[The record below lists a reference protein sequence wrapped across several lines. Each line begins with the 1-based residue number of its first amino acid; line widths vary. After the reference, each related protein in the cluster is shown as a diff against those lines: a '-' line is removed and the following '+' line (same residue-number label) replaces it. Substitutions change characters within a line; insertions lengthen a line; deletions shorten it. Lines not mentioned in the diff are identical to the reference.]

1 MNIFFEKMKKNSR
14 NLKKMFIYLTYTNLK
29 SVRRNKMEEIIFPNK
44 IRILRKM
51 SGKSMQDL
59 ADKLGVSLSAISK
72 IEKGYRKIDQEQMM
86 IVANFLGC
94 SMTDIFISEDE
105 DDEIVLNA
113 WKKEIERRVQ
123 LNQNNGLKIF
133 GAGLRYIRTNKNMTL
148 IEVAEAAGLTLSVYH
163 RIEIGQREVYEQE
176 LYSIARA
183 LDMTPKEILTKIYEL
198 KKDGSLERFINANTN
213 PIDSISKMGDIL
225 KTTENVYTPSGVIKF
240 NKVLVYS
247 KTLENGNMIV
257 EKSNKD
263 YLVFP
268 LSDKKVESIYALEL
282 SSRRLGNII
291 PTRSILFVDSNQA
304 VRSGDIAVQVL
315 SDMGEKMEV
324 RLISV
329 KEDIDGKFYG
339 LMYNPDEKIEL
350 KDSDISSLQ
359 RVILISMN

>member
-1 MNIFFEKMKKNSR
+1 
-14 NLKKMFIYLTYTNLK
+14 
-29 SVRRNKMEEIIFPNK
+29 MEEIIFPNK

-94 SMTDIFISEDE
+94 SMTDIFISEEE

-148 IEVAEAAGLTLSVYH
+148 IEVAEQAGLTLSVYH

-176 LYSIARA
+176 LFNIARA
-183 LDMTPKEILTKIYEL
+183 LGMTTKEVLTKIYEL
-198 KKDGSLERFINANTN
+198 KKDGSLDRFINANTN
-213 PIDSISKMGDIL
+213 PMDSISKMSDIL
-225 KTTENVYTPSGVIKF
+225 KTTENVYTPSGVVKF

-257 EKSNKD
+257 DKAGKD
-263 YLVFP
+263 YMVFP
-268 LSDKKVESIYALEL
+268 MSDKKVESIYALEL

-291 PTRSILFVDSNQA
+291 PTRSILFVDANQA

-315 SDMGEKMEV
+315 SDMEDKMEI
-324 RLISV
+324 RLVSV
-329 KEDIDGKFYG
+329 KEDINGKFYG
-339 LMYNPDEKIEL
+339 IMYNPDEKVEL
-350 KDSDISSLQ
+350 SQSDLASLQ

>member
-1 MNIFFEKMKKNSR
+1 
-14 NLKKMFIYLTYTNLK
+14 
-29 SVRRNKMEEIIFPNK
+29 MEEIIFPNK
-44 IRILRKM
+44 IRVLRKM
-51 SGKSMQDL
+51 AGKSMQDL

-94 SMTDIFISEDE
+94 AMTDIFISEEE
-105 DDEIVLNA
+105 DDEIILNA

-133 GAGLRYIRTNKNMTL
+133 GAGLRYLRTNKDMTL

-176 LYSIARA
+176 LFSIARA
-183 LDMTPKEILTKIYEL
+183 LGMTTKEVLTKIYEL

-213 PIDSISKMGDIL
+213 PIDSISKMSDIL

-257 EKSNKD
+257 DKNDKD
-263 YLVFP
+263 YIVYP
-268 LSDKKVESIYALEL
+268 MSDKKVESIYALEL

-291 PTRSILFVDSNQA
+291 PTRSILFIDSNQA

-315 SDMGEKMEV
+315 SDMGDKMEI
-324 RLISV
+324 RLVSV

-339 LMYNPDEKIEL
+339 VMYNPDEKVEL
-350 KDSDISSLQ
+350 TQSDISSLQ